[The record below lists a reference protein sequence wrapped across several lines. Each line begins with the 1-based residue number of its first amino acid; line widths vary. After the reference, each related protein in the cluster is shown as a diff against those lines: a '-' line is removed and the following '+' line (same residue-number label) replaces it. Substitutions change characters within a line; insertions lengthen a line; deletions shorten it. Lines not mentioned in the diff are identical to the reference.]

1 MNAITM
7 GVIAW
12 LAAAAVAT
20 SITTDGIF
28 APLRVVH
35 EKRQQHRAELL
46 RRDLNDMAPDDPRRW
61 RKGRAYEWRLAWA
74 AFPSCRRCIGFWTY
88 LVAAVVLW
96 VALGRPGLT
105 ATLWGGPVWFM
116 LPGAMLASWI
126 IYIEVIKVIDPPA
139 TPLVQVL
146 RD

>member
-1 MNAITM
+1 MNPITM

-20 SITTDGIF
+20 SITTDSIF

-35 EKRQQHRAELL
+35 EKRQQHRAEML
-46 RRDLNDMAPDDPRRW
+46 RRDLNEMPPDDPRRW
-61 RKGRAYEWRLAWA
+61 RKGRAYEWRLALA
-74 AFPSCRRCIGFWTY
+74 GFPSCRRCVGFWVY
-88 LVAAVVLW
+88 LAAAVVLW
-96 VALGRPGLT
+96 LALGRPGPT

-126 IYIEVIKVIDPPA
+126 MFVKA
-139 TPLVQVL
+139 FLVN
-146 RD
+146 